1 MVTSKPLQ
9 ENTFRLNRTLPR
21 VQCKCGPGRRSEA
34 QAPSPTCPQQPMA
47 AARVRRGVEDSGS
60 GPDADS
66 DNDLAAL
73 GDSEDEAD
81 LFAFQDEAE
90 ALCIQ
95 VNWKRARP
103 RAAPLSALLHLRPG
117 PYSRLLPGAAPQG
130 AGRDAGAGRSGLCRK
145 VRGLLKEYK

>member
-1 MVTSKPLQ
+1 
-9 ENTFRLNRTLPR
+9 
-21 VQCKCGPGRRSEA
+21 
-34 QAPSPTCPQQPMA
+34 MA

-103 RAAPLSALLHLRPG
+103 APR
-117 PYSRLLPGAAPQG
+117 R
-130 AGRDAGAGRSGLCRK
+130 
-145 VRGLLKEYK
+145 